1 MRSGNDANV
10 DNLGELDRAFG
21 LWRGVLR
28 DADLLDAG
36 VDCFAICFIGDHGP
50 SFVTR
55 SCSRHHARACRDF
68 GSDIGATPVAT
79 GADR

>member
-28 DADLLDAG
+28 HPNLFDPRDDT
-36 VDCFAICFIGDHGP
+36 FAIGPGADRGP
-50 SFVTR
+50 SHVSFTHNR
-55 SCSRHHARACRDF
+55 ARAIHDK
-68 GSDIGATPVAT
+68 GADVGPSPAAT